1 MYSALREKMVRQFVL
16 EKGIDDARVIGA
28 MRKVPRHLFVEG
40 GLAHQAYSGSS
51 LPIGFG
57 QTISHPTTV
66 AQMTRALEL
75 SGDEKVLEVGTGSGY
90 QAAVLAEMGV
100 KVFTIER
107 IPQLAQRAQEILDR
121 LHYYRVAIRIGDGS
135 LGWPEFAP
143 FRRIILTAHSEDIP
157 PPLIR
162 QLDEGGILV
171 MPIGNV
177 QEQALIRVFKKDGR
191 LIRETISTARFVPLI
206 GRK

>member
-1 MYSALREKMVRQFVL
+1 MYLALREKMVRQFVL
-16 EKGIDDARVIGA
+16 EKGIDDPRVVEA

-40 GLAHQAYSGSS
+40 GLAHQAYGGSS

-75 SGDEKVLEVGTGSGY
+75 SGSEKVLEVGTGSGY
-90 QAAVLAEMGV
+90 QAAILAEMGV
-100 KVFTIER
+100 KVFSIER
-107 IPQLAQRAQEILDR
+107 IPQLARRAQDILER
-121 LHYYRVAIRIGDGS
+121 LGYYRVAVRNGDGS

-143 FRRIILTAHSEDIP
+143 FQRIILTAHSESIP
-157 PPLIR
+157 APLAN
-162 QLDEGGILV
+162 QLAEGGILV
-171 MPIGNV
+171 MPIGNA
-177 QEQALIRVFKKDGR
+177 QEQTLIRVAKKDGQ
-191 LIRETISTARFVPLI
+191 LIRETISAARFVPLI